1 MEFGDYYQVRD
12 WLEGFIPFTWTKAE
26 LGLERPK
33 YLLKLLGN
41 PQNKFKSIHVAGT
54 SGKGSTAF
62 YTARLLAENFKF
74 QIAKFSSG
82 KANFKLKKIGLHIS
96 PHLTYLGERMQI
108 NGRPIPTNRLIRLI
122 SQIRPIVESMK
133 NSSVGFPSYFEILVA
148 SSFLYFA
155 QEKVDFA
162 VVEVGLGG
170 RLDATNVLLPEINV
184 ITNIGLDHTE
194 ILGKTIEKIA
204 YEKAGIIKEGVPT
217 VTGVGGKALEVIK
230 KVARAKKAILIKID
244 TQTPEKSLKSDFF
257 SSFAKPIDIVRAI
270 AQNFVLSNAFLAIA
284 AVGALGISLNPKVI
298 EEAFKAGFPGR
309 FEEIEPGVILD
320 GAHNLDKIRTL
331 INFIE
336 ELKVK
341 SEKFKVDGI
350 ILVVAFKRGRDWRKM
365 VDLLIKNLSVAKV
378 IATKFWSVTDTGKFA
393 AVEPGEIARYLRYKG
408 IRFAREAGRAKG
420 QRIKVDKVE
429 NSQEAVF
436 EAINSAGAGVSHPG
450 GVIVVVTG
458 SLYLVGEVRT
468 MWKLPEF

>member
-1 MEFGDYYQVRD
+1 
-12 WLEGFIPFTWTKAE
+12 
-26 LGLERPK
+26 
-33 YLLKLLGN
+33 
-41 PQNKFKSIHVAGT
+41 
-54 SGKGSTAF
+54 
-62 YTARLLAENFKF
+62 
-74 QIAKFSSG
+74 
-82 KANFKLKKIGLHIS
+82 
-96 PHLTYLGERMQI
+96 MQI

-257 SSFAKPIDIVRAI
+257 SSFAKPIDIVRSI
-270 AQNFVLSNAFLAIA
+270 PQNFVLSNAFLAIA

-309 FEEIEPGVILD
+309 FEEIVPGVILD

-393 AVEPGEIARYLRYKG
+393 AVEPEEIARYLRYKG

-436 EAINSAGAGVSHPG
+436 EAINSAGASVSHPG